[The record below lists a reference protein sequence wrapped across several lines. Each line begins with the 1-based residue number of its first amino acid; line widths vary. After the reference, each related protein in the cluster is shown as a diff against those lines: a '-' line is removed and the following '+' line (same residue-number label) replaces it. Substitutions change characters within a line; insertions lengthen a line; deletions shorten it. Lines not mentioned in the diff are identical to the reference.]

1 MRLSLIL
8 SLRHIPITDSL
19 EFCLLT
25 RFPLG
30 EHLDQRKLIE
40 LGLLPLICK
49 LFFDYDCL
57 MSNTPLSMLYYY
69 TPFHATGLFLKTENQ
84 FSGGIENEQWHEMS

>member
-1 MRLSLIL
+1 MEIVTLFHVKLLATLIWMFYLKDRGKFFVPFHETVSLIL

-19 EFCLLT
+19 EFSLLT

-40 LGLLPLICK
+40 LGL
-49 LFFDYDCL
+49 
-57 MSNTPLSMLYYY
+57 N
-69 TPFHATGLFLKTENQ
+69 H
-84 FSGGIENEQWHEMS
+84 

>member
-1 MRLSLIL
+1 MKIVTLFHVKLLATLIWMFYLKDRGKFFVLFHETVSLIL

-40 LGLLPLICK
+40 LGLYHRSVNYFLI
-49 LFFDYDCL
+49 
-57 MSNTPLSMLYYY
+57 M
-69 TPFHATGLFLKTENQ
+69 
-84 FSGGIENEQWHEMS
+84 IV